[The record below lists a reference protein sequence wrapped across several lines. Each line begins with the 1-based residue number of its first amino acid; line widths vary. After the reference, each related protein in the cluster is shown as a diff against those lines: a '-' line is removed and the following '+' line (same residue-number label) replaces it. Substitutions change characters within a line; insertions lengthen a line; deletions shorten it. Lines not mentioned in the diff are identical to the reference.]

1 MSVRSLF
8 AGTAATLLLGG
19 CSLLGGGSGDADG
32 PVEATPLTELEVGAG
47 APPRGSEQLGRY
59 TRTVNARCTSQ
70 NERNQAFEEAL
81 ERLRRAASE
90 DGATYL
96 RVLGTGPL
104 ETRGFCDEDIFRLTG
119 LGYRPG
125 LRADSGGGA
134 SSEPADDTSSSE
146 GAGRTTTQRDSLTA
160 RLEEIEALRER
171 GLITADEYEQLRER
185 VLDQAY

>member
-1 MSVRSLF
+1 MSFRSLF
-8 AGTAATLLLGG
+8 AGTAVTLLLGG
-19 CSLLGGGSGDADG
+19 CSLLGGGIGDAPRPAD
-32 PVEATPLTELEVGAG
+32 ATPLSALEVGTRTA
-47 APPRGSEQLGRY
+47 PRGSEQLGRY
-59 TRTVNARCTSQ
+59 TRTVDTRCTSQ
-70 NERNQAFEEAL
+70 RERSQAFEEAL
-81 ERLRRAASE
+81 AGLRREASE

-104 ETRGFCDEDIFRLTG
+104 ETRGFCDDDTFRLSG

-125 LRADSGGGA
+125 LAAESAASAGG
-134 SSEPADDTSSSE
+134 EPA
-146 GAGRTTTQRDSLTA
+146 AGTGSRGTVDRSTPRDSLTA